1 MSRAVGRYAV
11 ILTALLIVACGS
23 GQSVR
28 VGNEEPGTA
37 ETDVK
42 VEAYLFDAQVQRGKK
57 RNSFRLDVYQTDSIL
72 ALTGRGY
79 LGKGALKGWMTRD
92 SVKVLFPS
100 TNEYLYETIPGLIG
114 AIDCLGEVPEVNLF
128 SLFSALPDSVM
139 TDPRVKIKSDYSDS
153 GQPRFAVS
161 YKGCP
166 WSINLTYDHQDAG
179 WRIKEFEFDDGH
191 DNTLAG
197 KRRIYKGD
205 AKVPSS
211 RFQLAVPAS
220 FVRIIP

>member
-1 MSRAVGRYAV
+1 MPRAVGRYAV
-11 ILTALLIVACGS
+11 VLTALLLVGCG
-23 GQSVR
+23 GGHSVR
-28 VGNEEPGTA
+28 VGDEQSGVIES
-37 ETDVK
+37 DVG

-57 RNSFRLDVYQTDSIL
+57 RNTFRLDVYQTDSIL

-114 AIDCLGEVPEVNLF
+114 AIDCLGEAPQVNLF

-139 TDPRVKIKSDYSDS
+139 TDPHVKIKSDYSDPD
-153 GQPRFAVS
+153 QPEFSVS
-161 YKGCP
+161 YEGCP
-166 WSINLTYDHQDAG
+166 WMINATYDRQDAG
-179 WRIKEFEFDDGH
+179 WRITEFEFDDGH
-191 DNTLAG
+191 DNTLSG

-205 AKVPSS
+205 ARVPSS
-211 RFQLAVPAS
+211 RFRIAIPPS